1 VTTNTGDDRD
11 SRPDPEDRQQE
22 VWAALGAED
31 PDWAVLTE
39 KSRRHGGWDNDL
51 TDFYASGVQAV
62 DECLA
67 AASPAIFGRAVD
79 YGAGTGRLS
88 FALAA
93 KFDHVTSVD
102 ISPGMLSTLQARA
115 ATAKISNITTAT
127 PSELAAAGEHDFA
140 MSLLV
145 LQHLPSLSA
154 IDNAIG
160 IIASSLAA
168 GAPAVIELPESVHQL
183 RARLQPRFQ
192 LYRVLR
198 SLGVGP
204 ERLHRTGLSGISMRT
219 VPAKRAELMF
229 ANHGLQVVNR
239 VKRPDHDYDY
249 VRWVVRRA

>member
-1 VTTNTGDDRD
+1 MTANAGEDPGSHLDRQG
-11 SRPDPEDRQQE
+11 RQQE
-22 VWAALGAED
+22 VWRSLGAED

-39 KSRRHGGWDNDL
+39 RSRRHGGWDTDL

-67 AASPAIFGRAVD
+67 AGPPVNYGRAVD

-93 KFDHVTSVD
+93 RFEHVTSVD
-102 ISPGMLSTLQARA
+102 ISPGMLATLQARA
-115 ATAKISNITTAT
+115 ATARISNITTAA
-127 PSELAAAGEHDFA
+127 PSELAEAGEHDFA

-145 LQHLPSLSA
+145 LQHLPTLTA

-168 GAPAVIELPESVHQL
+168 GAPAVIELPESAHQL

-198 SLGVGP
+198 SLGVRP
-204 ERLHRTGLSGISMRT
+204 ERLHRTGLSGISMLA
-219 VPAKRAELMF
+219 VPAKRAEIMF
-229 ANHGLQVVNR
+229 ANHGLRVVER
-239 VKRPDHDYDY
+239 VIRPDHDYDY
-249 VRWVVRRA
+249 VRWVVRRP